1 MFQVRDLLL
10 WQDVYMGD
18 AGNSAASQ
26 LVKDVI
32 TSQSQEGSDNGQES
46 SEESD
51 KLQVSLLQ
59 DDWCLHGHGSVLTI
73 DLPLLTYF

>member
-51 KLQVSLLQ
+51 KLQVSLN
-59 DDWCLHGHGSVLTI
+59 CL
-73 DLPLLTYF
+73 

>member
-1 MFQVRDLLL
+1 MLL

-32 TSQSQEGSDNGQES
+32 TSQSQESGSDNGQES
-46 SEESD
+46 SEESE
-51 KLQVSLLQ
+51 KIQVMTVS
-59 DDWCLHGHGSVLTI
+59 HMNNVTGSVLTI